1 MSLAIGKIVHIQLV
15 WWPMSKLEFDL
26 DHDADGVYL
35 SMTEDSN
42 LPSIYHNHN
51 TMDIFGLTRRM
62 QKGVLTVSSDGL
74 QGVLADGVPVGAKVI
89 LVQNVD
95 GVLVQVAGTESLD
108 GSWLFTNIRNSKTHA
123 IAFKEGYNAGIVANI
138 DMEV

>member
-1 MSLAIGKIVHIQLV
+1 MILAIGKIVHIQLV

-26 DHDADGVYL
+26 DRDANGVYL

-89 LVQNVD
+89 LVQTVD
-95 GVLVQVAGTESLD
+95 GVLVEVAKTESLD
-108 GSWLFTNIRNSKTHA
+108 GSWSFANIHALETHA
-123 IAFKEGYNAGIVANI
+123 LAFKEGYNAGIVANI
-138 DMEV
+138 DMEP